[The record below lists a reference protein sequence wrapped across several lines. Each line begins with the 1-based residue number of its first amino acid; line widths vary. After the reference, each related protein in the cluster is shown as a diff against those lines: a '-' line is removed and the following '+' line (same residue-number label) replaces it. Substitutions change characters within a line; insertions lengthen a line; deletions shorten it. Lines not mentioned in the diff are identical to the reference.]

1 MITGLC
7 GFIGHHVADVLL
19 EDTDWEIVGIDRIDA
34 TSTPHRLR
42 YIAGWQEK
50 AKRVSFVWHDLRS
63 PVNEM
68 AARQIG
74 PVDVI
79 LHLAASTHVDRSI
92 DDPMSFVQDNVI
104 GTCNL
109 LEFSRRVKPKLVVNF
124 STDEVFGPAPAGT
137 AYKEWDRYH
146 AGNPYAATKAGAVE
160 LGGAYHNTYGVPV
173 VTTFTMNVLGE
184 RQHAE
189 KFVPKV
195 ISHVL
200 SGKTIPIHADKTRTK
215 SGSRFYV
222 HARNVGHALKFL
234 VDRAME
240 EQSDTRYLAPGDH
253 ISGSLKTRKSLLGD
267 RVNIVGERETTNLE
281 LAQIIAEIIGK
292 PLHYELVDFH
302 SARPGHDLRYALD
315 GTKLRDMGF
324 RFPWNLQ
331 ESLSHIVQ
339 WYLANPDWLVG

>member
-1 MITGLC
+1 MRVLITGLC

-19 EDTDWEIVGIDRIDA
+19 SETDWEIVGLDRIDA

-42 YIAGWQEK
+42 YISGWTEK
-50 AKRVSFVWHDLRS
+50 AKRVKFVWHDLRA
-63 PVNEM
+63 PVNDM
-68 AARQIG
+68 VARQIG
-74 PVDVI
+74 DVDII

-92 DDPMSFVQDNVI
+92 DDPMSFVTDNVV

-109 LEFSRRVKPKLVVNF
+109 LEFARRAKPVLVVNF

-160 LGGAYHNTYGVPV
+160 LGSAYHNTYGVPV
-173 VTTFTMNVLGE
+173 LTTFTMNVLGE

-195 ISHVL
+195 ISHIL
-200 SGKTIPIHADKTRTK
+200 NGKTIPIHADKTRTR

-222 HARNVGHALKFL
+222 HARNVGSALKFL
-234 VDRAME
+234 IDRVH
-240 EQSDTRYLAPGDH
+240 SDAA
-253 ISGSLKTRKSLLGD
+253 SSLIGD
-267 RVNIVGERETTNLE
+267 RMNVVGERETTNLE

-315 GTKLRDMGF
+315 GAKLRGLGF
-324 RFPWNLQ
+324 EFPWNLQ
-331 ESLSHIVQ
+331 QSLAHIVQ
-339 WYLANPDWLVG
+339 WYIANPDWLIG